1 MSKPP
6 PRVACKAE
14 KANISHTAVN
24 ASNVVRNAAN
34 KNQSADSESK

>member
-14 KANISHTAVN
+14 KANVSQTVSV
-24 ASNVVRNAAN
+24 SNVVRNAAN